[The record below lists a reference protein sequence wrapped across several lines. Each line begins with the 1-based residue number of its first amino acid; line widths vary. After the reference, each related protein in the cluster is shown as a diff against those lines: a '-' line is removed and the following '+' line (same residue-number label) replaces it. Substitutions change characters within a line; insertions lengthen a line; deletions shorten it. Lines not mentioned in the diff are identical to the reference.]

1 LNVDRVVPTCAYRTV
16 LEDRTRIGEHR
27 VAAAL
32 HGVLANVANRIP
44 AGVTHCTPIH
54 RDRGLGGCGLVL
66 ENNAMLLKAALKAEM
81 DHLENQARDT
91 VDPAERQQL
100 LRRFCEKRTEYF
112 SV

>member
-1 LNVDRVVPTCAYRTV
+1 MTTREVPITDTYKKPKGVGVVQKPT
-16 LEDRTRIGEHR
+16 
-27 VAAAL
+27 
-32 HGVLANVANRIP
+32 
-44 AGVTHCTPIH
+44 
-54 RDRGLGGCGLVL
+54 GLVL